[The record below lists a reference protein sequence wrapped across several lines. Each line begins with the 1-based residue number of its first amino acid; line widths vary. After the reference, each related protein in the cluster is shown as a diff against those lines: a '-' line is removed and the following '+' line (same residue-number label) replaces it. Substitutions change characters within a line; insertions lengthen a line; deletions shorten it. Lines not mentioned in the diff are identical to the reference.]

1 MFLLRK
7 DPFQAAK
14 ESGTFAKSMMFYR
27 TTMIDTLIQFSLH
40 DGGMLVP
47 STADAAQMLMM
58 SVIRAVEMMEDLSEG
73 QVEDMLSIVQKIA
86 TDFSATRST
95 FSSPSLMTIRTI
107 LKAGSH
113 LVVKRLS
120 ALSLRQ
126 ELVTTTPLQ
135 AGRRLLDS
143 ATVPPKFHFPIPF

>member
-1 MFLLRK
+1 MNH
-7 DPFQAAK
+7 FQAAK
-14 ESGTFAKSMMFYR
+14 EKRTIANTMTFYR

-58 SVIRAVEMMEDLSEG
+58 SVIRAGELMEDLSEG

-86 TDFSATRST
+86 IDFSATRST
-95 FSSPSLMTIRTI
+95 FTSPSLMTIRTI
-107 LKAGSH
+107 LNAGSS

-120 ALSLRQ
+120 SLSLRQ
-126 ELVTTTPLQ
+126 DMGTTTPLQ

-143 ATVPPKFHFPIPF
+143 ATVFSKF